1 MESIF
6 SLLVLMGIV
15 VGFFSSKLASEKGY
29 DKTLWFLGGL
39 FFNIIALIAI
49 AGLPVKDIEQ
59 EKLKREQKRIEKAIR
74 ETGKKSGF

>member
-6 SLLVLMGIV
+6 GLLVLIGIV

-29 DKTLWFLGGL
+29 DTTLWFLGGL

-49 AGLPVKDIEQ
+49 AGLPVKDVKH
-59 EKLKREQKRIEKAIR
+59 EKLTSAQKRIDKAIR
-74 ETGKKSGF
+74 EKSKKSDF